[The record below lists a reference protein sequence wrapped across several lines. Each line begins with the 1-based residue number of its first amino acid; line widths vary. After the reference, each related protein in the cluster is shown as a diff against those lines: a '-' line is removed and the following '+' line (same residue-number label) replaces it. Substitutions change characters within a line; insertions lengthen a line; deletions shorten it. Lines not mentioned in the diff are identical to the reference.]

1 MADGLLHDPLTGDGL
16 RFPGADADAD
26 SKFSNNA
33 GPLPTGG
40 CHWVSGPWC
49 QENQGTVHVI

>member
-40 CHWVSGPWC
+40 CH
-49 QENQGTVHVI
+49 